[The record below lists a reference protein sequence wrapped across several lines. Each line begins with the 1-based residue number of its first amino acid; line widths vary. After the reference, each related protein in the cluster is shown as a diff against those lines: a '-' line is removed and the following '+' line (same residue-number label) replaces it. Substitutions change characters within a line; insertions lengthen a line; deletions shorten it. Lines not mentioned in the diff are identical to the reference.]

1 MVLFYAV
8 TNRQDAQAFAPY
20 FWERFM
26 RGYTA
31 ENDLDP
37 AWQQEIPHFM
47 KLREIDL
54 YAIILRDY
62 DSLEGDKWVEGYMDG
77 RRERIVNGVPYLE
90 MDF

>member
-1 MVLFYAV
+1 
-8 TNRQDAQAFAPY
+8 
-20 FWERFM
+20 M

-77 RRERIVNGVPYLE
+77 RKERIVNGVPYLA